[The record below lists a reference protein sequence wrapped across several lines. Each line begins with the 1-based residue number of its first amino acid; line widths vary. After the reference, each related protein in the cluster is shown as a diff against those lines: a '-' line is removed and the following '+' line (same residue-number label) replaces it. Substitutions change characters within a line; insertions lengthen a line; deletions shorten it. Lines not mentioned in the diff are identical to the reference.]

1 MSKKNLRSL
10 MEEIAGAF
18 DPNSVSNDFAADIQF
33 KVSGKEPGNYYFHI
47 EKGKCTLHE
56 GIAESPKA
64 TINTPS
70 EVWEAILQGEMN
82 PQLAFFGQKFTVE
95 GDLMLLLK
103 LANLFKRG

>member
-1 MSKKNLRSL
+1 
-10 MEEIAGAF
+10 MEDIAQAF
-18 DPNSVSNDFAADIQF
+18 DPSSVSNDFVADIQF
-33 KVSGKEPGNYYFHI
+33 NVNGEEPGNYYFHI

-70 EVWEAILQGEMN
+70 EVWEAILRGEMN
-82 PQLAFFGQKFTVE
+82 AQLAFFGRKFTVE
-95 GDLMLLLK
+95 GDLMLLLQ

>member
-1 MSKKNLRSL
+1 
-10 MEEIAGAF
+10 MEDIAKAF
-18 DPNSVSNDFAADIQF
+18 DPNLVSNDFVADIQF
-33 KVSGKEPGNYYFHI
+33 KVSGEEPGNYYFHI

-82 PQLAFFGQKFTVE
+82 PQLAFFGRKFTVE
-95 GDLMLLLK
+95 GDLMLLLQ